1 MHNAKIGG
9 NTEIYNNKQVD
20 KLNEELA
27 KFIEEKD
34 TEAVAAP
41 EEPAAK
47 PEENAEAPKK
57 WDLTSWIINKCQY
70 SNNDCRELS
79 ILGSLK
85 DHQMFYSSDQNHLKM
100 LY

>member
-27 KFIEEKD
+27 KFIEEKE
-34 TEAVAAP
+34 TEVVAAK

-47 PEENAEAPKK
+47 PEENAEAPAK
-57 WDLTSWIINKCQY
+57 
-70 SNNDCRELS
+70 
-79 ILGSLK
+79 
-85 DHQMFYSSDQNHLKM
+85 
-100 LY
+100 